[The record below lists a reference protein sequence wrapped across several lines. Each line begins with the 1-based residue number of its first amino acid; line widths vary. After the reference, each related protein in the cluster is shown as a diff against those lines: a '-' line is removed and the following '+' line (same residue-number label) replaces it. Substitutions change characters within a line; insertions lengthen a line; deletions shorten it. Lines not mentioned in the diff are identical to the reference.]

1 MEKKLILRGVLVGAV
16 AGLLAFLFARI
27 FAEPQI
33 NKAMNYESG
42 RDAAQA
48 ALDKAA
54 GLPAEAAGPDLFSR
68 SIQANVGIGVGMIFF
83 GMAMGALFA
92 VAYCVCLGRTGGL
105 RARPLAL
112 LVAGGGFL
120 GIYLVPFLKY
130 PANPPAIG
138 HEDTIKA
145 RSGLYLLMVL
155 FSLLFLIGAVWL
167 GQRLKERY
175 GNWNASLL
183 AAGAFVVAI
192 GVVMLVLPSL
202 GHLAYNKE
210 HFGNHSTETP
220 LPLTDGKGRIVYPG
234 FPADVLFSFRF
245 YSVAAQLLLWTV
257 IGLTFGPLAERVLSP
272 RAATASARAATRVD
286 PVGA

>member
-1 MEKKLILRGVLVGAV
+1 MEKKLILRGIIVGAV

-27 FAEPQI
+27 FAEPEI
-33 NKAMNYESG
+33 TKAIDYESG

-54 GLPAEAAGPDLFSR
+54 GLPMEHGGHDLFSR
-68 SIQANVGIGVGMIFF
+68 SVQADVGIGVGMILF

-92 VAYCVCLGRTGGL
+92 VAYAVCLGRVGNL
-105 RARPLAL
+105 RARNLAL

-120 GIYLVPFLKY
+120 GLYLVPFLKY

-138 HEDTIKA
+138 HEDTIKD
-145 RSGLYLLMVL
+145 RTGLYLVMVVC
-155 FSLLFLIGAVWL
+155 SLAFLVGAAVL
-167 GQRLKERY
+167 GRRLRPRF
-175 GNWNASLL
+175 GNRNATLL
-183 AAGAFVVAI
+183 AAAGFVVAI
-192 GVVMLVLPSL
+192 GVVMALLPQL

-210 HFGNHSTETP
+210 NFGNHATETP
-220 LPLTDGKGRIVYPG
+220 LPLTDDKGRIVYPG

-257 IGLTFGPLAERVLSP
+257 IGLAFGPLAERVLAP
-272 RAATASARAATRVD
+272 RTVTAAQTGRAD
-286 PVGA
+286 PVSA